1 MKLTITQQAKIS
13 KKLFSDL
20 LKKLPP
26 IPEENVELLL
36 TNNEEIHAINKQYR
50 NIDRPTDV
58 LSFAERESPNPDPK
72 FLGQIII
79 SLDRAQEQADELN
92 QSLEEELR
100 FLFVHGLLHILGYDH
115 EKPEDEKVMLK
126 EAYRILGRKNH

>member
-1 MKLTITQQAKIS
+1 MKLSINQSGKIPAKIF
-13 KKLFSDL
+13 KDL
-20 LKKLPP
+20 LKKIPK
-26 IPEENVELLL
+26 IPEENLELLL
-36 TNNEEIHAINKQYR
+36 TNNAEIHAINLKYR

-79 SLDRAQEQADELN
+79 SLDRAAEQAEELH

-115 EKPEDEKVMLK
+115 EDPEDEKVMLK
-126 EAYRILGRKNH
+126 EAYRILGR

>member
-1 MKLTITQQAKIS
+1 MKLTITQSAKIPA
-13 KKLFSDL
+13 KIFTDL

-36 TNNEEIHAINKQYR
+36 TDNEEIHAINKQYR

-58 LSFAERESPNPDPK
+58 LSFAERESSNPDPK

-126 EAYRILGRKNH
+126 EAYRILGRVK

>member
-1 MKLTITQQAKIS
+1 MKLTITQNTKS
-13 KKLFSDL
+13 PKLFTDL
-20 LKKLPP
+20 LKTSAN
-26 IPEENVELLL
+26 PEENVELLL

-58 LSFAERESPNPDPK
+58 LSFAERESPSPDPK

-126 EAYRILGRKNH
+126 EAYRILGRT

>member
-1 MKLTITQQAKIS
+1 MKLILTQNNKIS
-13 KKLFSDL
+13 KKLFTDL
-20 LKKLPP
+20 LKKLPK

-79 SLDRAQEQADELN
+79 SLDRAQEQAAELN

-115 EKPEDEKVMLK
+115 EKPEDEKIMLK
-126 EAYRILGRKNH
+126 EAYRILGRS